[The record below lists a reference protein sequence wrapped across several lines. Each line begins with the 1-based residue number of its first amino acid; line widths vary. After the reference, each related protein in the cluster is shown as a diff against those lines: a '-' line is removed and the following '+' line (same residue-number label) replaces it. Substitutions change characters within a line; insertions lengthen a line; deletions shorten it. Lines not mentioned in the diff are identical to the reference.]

1 VRLLLVVLVVPLVL
15 VACGGDDDGTVA
27 VFAAASLTDVFAEI
41 AVDVDVD
48 LTFAASSQLVAQ
60 IEAGAAADVLATADE
75 STMAEVSD
83 DAVVFARNR
92 LTIAVETGNPL
103 GIGSLD
109 DLADEDVLLAMCAPA
124 VPCGRLGALALE
136 KGGVEREPTTFAENA
151 RAALTAVDLGEV
163 DAAVVYVTDVRSA
176 DGAVDEVEI
185 DIADDPALEA
195 AYPIAA
201 LTAAGDAFVELVLAD
216 EGQSILRRHG
226 FLAP

>member
-1 VRLLLVVLVVPLVL
+1 
-15 VACGGDDDGTVA
+15 
-27 VFAAASLTDVFAEI
+27 
-41 AVDVDVD
+41 
-48 LTFAASSQLVAQ
+48 
-60 IEAGAAADVLATADE
+60 VLATADE